1 MTAKNLRVL
10 LVESSDQDSNGLL
23 SKLTD
28 AGYALEHRRAQDAAS
43 MRQAL
48 RQHTFDV
55 ILCSDDPGSF
65 GGLGAYHLLRQL
77 DLDMF
82 KAMNDAGG
90 TNPSYPWVEAAVRLM
105 RPAVGVIVLGTWAYL
120 KVNSIDSESV
130 DNFAGAVGFYLFG
143 DRTLFYARKTK

>member
-1 MTAKNLRVL
+1 M
-10 LVESSDQDSNGLL
+10 DP
-23 SKLTD
+23 LTIL
-28 AGYALEHRRAQDAAS
+28 AALGPLAVD
-43 MRQAL
+43 
-48 RQHTFDV
+48 
-55 ILCSDDPGSF
+55 
-65 GGLGAYHLLRQL
+65 LGKSLIGRFIQTDTYKPVNVDEYVKMRQL

-120 KVNSIDSESV
+120 KINSIDSESV

-143 DRTLFYARKTK
+143 DRTLFYARKSK